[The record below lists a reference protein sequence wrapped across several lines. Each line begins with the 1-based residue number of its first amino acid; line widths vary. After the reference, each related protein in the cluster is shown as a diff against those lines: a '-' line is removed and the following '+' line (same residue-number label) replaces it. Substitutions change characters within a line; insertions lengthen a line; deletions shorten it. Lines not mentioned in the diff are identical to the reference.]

1 MMQDKEFEELCD
13 KIVKGAALA
22 YERLV
27 AQKKKEDGELIFGI
41 DGKIVRV
48 KVRDLPENGATRK
61 AQPK

>member
-1 MMQDKEFEELCD
+1 MTEKEKNDIRE
-13 KIVKGAALA
+13 KVVKGAALA

-48 KVRDLPENGATRK
+48 KARDLPENGATRK